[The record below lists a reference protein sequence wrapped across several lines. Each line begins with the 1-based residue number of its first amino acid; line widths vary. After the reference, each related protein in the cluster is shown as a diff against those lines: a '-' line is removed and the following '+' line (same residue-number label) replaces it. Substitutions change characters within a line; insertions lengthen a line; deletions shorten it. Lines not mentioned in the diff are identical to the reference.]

1 MPDDDTTHQ
10 SEDDALEPKDDIFNP
25 DVDEERLEEDSDP
38 PSAPANDVPSIPIAP
53 DHPDTDTDLDADDT
67 YNNGTSQAADPNQP
81 EDNDNQAFPLDPP
94 QM

>member
-25 DVDEERLEEDSDP
+25 TVDEEQLEEDNDSP
-38 PSAPANDVPSIPIAP
+38 AAPAGDVPGISMAP
-53 DHPDTDTDLDADDT
+53 DHPDTDTDVDTDDA
-67 YNNGTSQAADPNQP
+67 YNNGVSQAADPNQP
-81 EDNDNQAFPLDPP
+81 EDNDTETFPLDPP